1 MPKQNLA
8 QATRRSVQ
16 NANLSALDNFGS
28 SIDDNKAQSELS
40 LIEEIISEFIKAIK
54 TNLQS
59 KDMIVGGGI
68 ENITVEKNGT
78 DINILGPAYLAF
90 MDKGVNGTGLST
102 YDTPYQYKD
111 KKPPIQPIID
121 WVNARG
127 LADTTEKAK
136 SIAYAIQNKI
146 FHEGLPPRNVY
157 SNEIPALATALA
169 QHITGFT
176 AKNILDK
183 IVPNDKS
190 K

>member
-16 NANLSALDNFGS
+16 NANLNALDNFGS
-28 SIDDNKAQSELS
+28 SIDDNKAASELS
-40 LIEEIISEFIKAIK
+40 IIETLLGEFIKAIK
-54 TNLQS
+54 TNLQN
-59 KDMIVGGGI
+59 KDMVVGGGI
-68 ENITVEKNGT
+68 ENITVEQSGT
-78 DINILGPAYLAF
+78 DFNILGPAYLAYQ
-90 MDKGVNGTGLST
+90 DKGVNGVGLNT

-127 LADTTEKAK
+127 LATDPKQAI
-136 SIAYAIQNKI
+136 SIAYAIQNKL
-146 FHEGLPPRNVY
+146 FNQGMQPRNVY

-183 IVPNDKS
+183 LTSNDKS
-190 K
+190 